1 MDYLIDIIN
10 TTLES
15 FDFAYCIVVN
25 ILTYVIIKIVGEA
38 TNKGVKTWIKRVILL
53 ACILLTGVLYYAT
66 GQDVKLIINSG
77 ILATVSWDI
86 VFKPLCKKV
95 GIDYK
100 KVDKDMVK

>member
-38 TNKGVKTWIKRVILL
+38 TSKGVKTWIKRVILL
-53 ACILLTGVLYYAT
+53 ACILLTGVLYYAI